1 MSNPDARLKFFAFMS
16 GRWGRITRILVGGFL
31 VTAAWIDGGWTWIVA
46 VPGAAMLLSGIFNYC
61 PSGAMFDESSERSE
75 FMASLKTTNLLKK

>member
-1 MSNPDARLKFFAFMS
+1 MSSSDPRLKFFAFMS
-16 GRWGRITRILVGGFL
+16 GRWGRLTRIAVGGFL
-31 VTAAWIDGGWTWIVA
+31 VTAAWIDGGWAWLVA

-61 PSGAMFDESSERSE
+61 PSGAMLNDSSERSE

>member
-16 GRWGRITRILVGGFL
+16 GRWGRLARIVVGGFL
-31 VTAAWIDGGWTWIVA
+31 VTAAWIDGGWAWLVA

-61 PSGAMFDESSERSE
+61 PSGAMFDDSSERSE
-75 FMASLKTTNLLKK
+75 FMASLKSTNLLKK